1 MIGKATVYPV
11 RDAAGNLVAEHV
23 REDTADGG
31 KRVRWRRPDG
41 SWGLNGT
48 KPADLPLYGAHLV
61 SDAGADDLIVLT
73 EGEKARDALAAAG
86 LPAVGTV
93 TGAGGTPGTEALE
106 VLRDRRVCLW
116 SDNDAAGREH
126 MRRVAEALRSVAA
139 ETLVYT
145 WDEAPDKG
153 DAADHPAVEGRAPKA
168 VDRLLTDLEGSPRWK
183 PEREHSEARDD
194 DADVA
199 WEAPAPLPDDL
210 SPVATFDADMLP
222 GPLRAWVLDISER
235 MQVPPDYCAA
245 GAVVAAASLIGRKV
259 GIRPKRYDDWLVVPN
274 LWGAVVGPPATLKS
288 PALAE
293 VTKPLDRL
301 VAEARAAH
309 EEALEDHAAE
319 AEAVE
324 AIKAGLKDQIK
335 AAGKNAAKRG
345 GDREDLDGL
354 ISLQRNTEI
363 PKPPTMRRYRTNDT
377 TVEKLAELLGE
388 NPRGLLVSRDELS
401 GLLRSLEKQGREADR
416 AFYLEAWN
424 GTGSFEID
432 RIGRGSSFVQAL
444 CVSVLGGI
452 QPGPLSS
459 YVYEATTRG
468 GSGDD
473 GLLQR
478 FQLLVWP
485 DPPKGPWRNVDR
497 HPDRDAKNRAHGV
510 YKALDALNPEEL
522 GADADTAG
530 DIPCVRFSPEAQEV
544 FDAWRG
550 ELEATLQDED
560 LLPALQNHLAKYR
573 SLMPS
578 LALIF
583 HLVDYVNGSV
593 KEGANVGMGA
603 AERAAAWCEY
613 LKTHAERVYASAG
626 NPAVEGARALLTRVR
641 KGDVKD
647 RDTIRDIYRKQWSR
661 LSSSEEVMAA
671 ASTLEEYGWVR
682 VEKVGTGGRPTARLR
697 LHTCLRKNS
706 EEA

>member
-1 MIGKATVYPV
+1 MNGEITVYSL
-11 RDAAGNLVAEHV
+11 RDADGRLVAQHV
-23 REDTADGG
+23 REDMADGG
-31 KRVRWRRPDG
+31 KQVRWKQPDG

-48 KPADLPLYGAHLV
+48 KLADLPLYGAHLV
-61 SDAGADDLIVLT
+61 AGTGADGLIVVT
-73 EGEKARDALAAAG
+73 EGEKACEALQAAG

-93 TGAGGTPGTEALE
+93 TGAGGTPGPEALE

-116 SDNDAAGREH
+116 PDNDDAGREH
-126 MRRVAEALRSVAA
+126 MRRVARALQGVTA

-145 WDEAPDKG
+145 LDEAPDKA
-153 DAADHPAVEGRAPKA
+153 DAADHPAAKSRDPKA
-168 VDRLLTDLEGSPRWK
+168 VDRLLTALEGSPRWK
-183 PEREHSEARDD
+183 PEQARSQARGD
-194 DADVA
+194 DADAV
-199 WEAPAPLPDDL
+199 WETPVPLPDGL
-210 SPVATFDADMLP
+210 PPVAAFDADMLP
-222 GPLRAWVLDISER
+222 EPLRDWVLDISER

-245 GAVVAAASLIGRKV
+245 GAVVVAASLIGRKV
-259 GIRPKRYDDWLVVPN
+259 GIHPKKYDDWYVVPN
-274 LWGAVVGPPATLKS
+274 LWGAVVGSPATLKS

-293 VTKPLDRL
+293 ITKPLDRL
-301 VAEARAAH
+301 VAEAREAH
-309 EEALEDHAAE
+309 VEALEAHEAE
-319 AEAVE
+319 AAAVE
-324 AIKAGLKDQIK
+324 AIKAGLKDRIK
-335 AAGKNAAKRG
+335 AAGKNAAKKDGNRA
-345 GDREDLDGL
+345 ELDAL
-354 ISLQRNTEI
+354 IARQRNTDS

-388 NPRGLLVSRDELS
+388 NPRGLLVSRDELT
-401 GLLRSLEKQGREADR
+401 GLLRSLDKQGREVDR

-424 GTGSFEID
+424 GTNSFEVD
-432 RIGRGSSFVQAL
+432 RIGRGSSFVPAV
-444 CVSVLGGI
+444 CVSILGGI

-485 DPPKGPWRNVDR
+485 DPPQGPWRNVDR
-497 HPDRDAKNRAHGV
+497 YPDREAKNRAYAV
-510 YKALDALNPEEL
+510 YEALDGLNPDEL
-522 GADADTAG
+522 GADADADE
-530 DIPCVRFSPEAQEV
+530 DIPCVGFSPEAQEV

-550 ELEATLQDED
+550 ELEATLRDED
-560 LLPALQNHLAKYR
+560 LSPALRNHLAKYR

-593 KEGANVGMGA
+593 EEGASVGIET

-613 LKTHAERVYASAG
+613 LKTHAERLYASAG
-626 NPAVEGARALLTRVR
+626 NPAVEGARVLLSRIR

-647 RDTIRDIYRKQWSR
+647 GGTVRDIYRKQWSR

-671 ASTLEEYGWVR
+671 ASILEEYGWVR
-682 VEKVGTGGRPTARLR
+682 VEKVETGGRPTARLR
-697 LHTCLRKNS
+697 LHTDLRKNS
-706 EEA
+706 EEV